1 MSTRHYFLATTLPP
15 LGEAGSTPP
24 MGLRD
29 LVVYVAGSSASE
41 LVGVVVLADDLVQ
54 HEAYLQGE
62 RQEPDPAVLTD
73 AEVRGEAPLPEG
85 LMAWAT
91 PHPTQL
97 PPDVLWESYYRY
109 ALEVA
114 RRRSS
119 AFLRG
124 WVGWEVAL
132 RNALVEARARALEL
146 DPAGHYVAAELAADP
161 PSLPG
166 LVRDWETAPDPA
178 SALESLFRGTWR
190 WIERVRP
197 FYTFE
202 DDELVAYAAKLVLL
216 HRWRRIA
223 GDGENQGRAA

>member
-1 MSTRHYFLATTLPP
+1 MSRHYFLATALPS
-15 LGEAGSTPP
+15 LGEAGSAPP
-24 MGLRD
+24 IGLGAFMG
-29 LVVYVAGSSASE
+29 YIAGSSAVE
-41 LVGVVVLADDLVQ
+41 PAGVIVLADDLVQ

-62 RQEPDPAVLTD
+62 HQEPDPAVLTD
-73 AEVRGEAPLPEG
+73 AQVRGEAPLPEA

-91 PHPTQL
+91 PHPTHL
-97 PPDVLWESYYRY
+97 PPDVLWASYYRY
-109 ALEVA
+109 ATETA

-119 AFLRG
+119 AFLRQ
-124 WVGWEVAL
+124 WVGWDVAL

-146 DPAGHYVAAELAADP
+146 DPSSHYVALELAADP
-161 PSLPG
+161 APLPG
-166 LVRDWETAPDPA
+166 LIRDWETAPDPA
-178 SALESLFRGTWR
+178 TALESLFRGTWD

-223 GDGENQGRAA
+223 GNENQDRAA